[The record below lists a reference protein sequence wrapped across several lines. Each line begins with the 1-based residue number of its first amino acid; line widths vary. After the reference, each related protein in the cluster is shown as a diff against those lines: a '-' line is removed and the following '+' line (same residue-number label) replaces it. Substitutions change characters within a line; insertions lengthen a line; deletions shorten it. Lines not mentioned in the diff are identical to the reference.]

1 MTRDGQ
7 LLLKRLLILRRIEC
21 GVQFVPE
28 ISIDLQTKQMDIAV
42 NNGIV
47 ERQEEHMGLRRTYY
61 VVNAELKVV
70 LQRVLPEVLK

>member
-1 MTRDGQ
+1 
-7 LLLKRLLILRRIEC
+7 
-21 GVQFVPE
+21 
-28 ISIDLQTKQMDIAV
+28 MDIAV